1 MRKMLFKV
9 ITGTIK
15 SYVKN
20 VEKSLCKQMLSGKE
34 PQADICEWCNRGK
47 TWPNSKKKQ
56 ISPKRD
62 CGARIPIGEIRKGGG
77 SR

>member
-34 PQADICEWCNRGK
+34 PQADICEW
-47 TWPNSKKKQ
+47 
-56 ISPKRD
+56 
-62 CGARIPIGEIRKGGG
+62 
-77 SR
+77 